1 MFTEWRDLLPLY
13 AAAEVEIPVKVY
25 EPKREQKQKQAR
37 THVKPA
43 RMQAEEKAARFWRKN
58 KITVFGAVFLML
70 WTVVTCCVTGSV
82 VRKRTTAEVTS
93 ELRAGFSDYLAQ
105 QDYERSAAAFLTGE
119 DSLQTAMDAEADSL
133 ARLLYGYRNNSLR
146 DRKTLIWC
154 VLARVDNNGYPGS
167 VEAVVNQD
175 KQWMFYTSD
184 NPIREDDRAIALE
197 QLREWHSG
205 KYPEKFDDSFVY
217 AEWSASDIAL
227 RNTWLKSSDTS
238 WWRFPE

>member
-13 AAAEVEIPVKVY
+13 AAADVEIPVKVY
-25 EPKREQKQKQAR
+25 EPKREQQKPKH
-37 THVKPA
+37 THSKPV
-43 RMQAEEKAARFWRKN
+43 RMQAEEKRRVFWRDY
-58 KITVFGAVFLML
+58 KIAIIIGVLFALY
-70 WTVVTCCVTGSV
+70 TGFV
-82 VRKRTTAEVTS
+82 CDLTAYIVRKRTTAEVTS

-217 AEWSASDIAL
+217 AEWSAADIAL
-227 RNTWLKSSDTS
+227 RNTWLKSSETS